1 MRYNLEDKPKAFH
14 MFLYGVQWFT
24 AILPFL
30 IILAGVVSSL
40 HTDDATLK
48 TIYSQKTFIITGIA
62 LIVQILLGHKLPI
75 LIGPATILL
84 IGLTNTLNLSA
95 NASYTAM
102 AIGGAMIVLLSFGKF
117 FNYIQKL
124 FTTRVIVVTLML
136 VAVTILP
143 LVLKLSSGDNGETF
157 FNILFAVIL
166 ALIMIFANCHVQG
179 VWKSL
184 VILAG
189 LTIGSLLYLGVFGIP
204 TLQSVGTYDW
214 SLFLDTLVIT
224 PEFNLSAI
232 IAFIFCFLAITVNEL
247 GAIQATGQFINA
259 DNITQRSKKGIRV
272 SGVFNAIS
280 GITGVIGVVDYSMSP
295 GIISATQSASR
306 FPLIVSGI
314 ILIICALIP
323 QSLFIF
329 SYIPSVVMGSVLLYV
344 MCTQL
349 SSGLQMMT
357 STKAVSDFNQAVT
370 ISFPVM
376 IAILIS
382 FAPPAF
388 AESILNLLKPI
399 VGNGFIMGIIS
410 VLLLEHVLIRN
421 NTPKSLQ

>member
-1 MRYNLEDKPKAFH
+1 MRYNLEDKPKSLH

-30 IILAGVVSSL
+30 IILSGVVSGL
-40 HTDDATLK
+40 HTNDPILK

-62 LIVQILLGHKLPI
+62 LIVQITLGHKLPI

-84 IGLTNTLNLSA
+84 IGLTNSLNLSA
-95 NASYTAM
+95 SASYTAM
-102 AIGGAMIVLLSFGKF
+102 GIGGLLVTLLSFGKF
-117 FNYIQKL
+117 FKSIQKL
-124 FTTRVIVVTLML
+124 FTPRVIVVTLIL

-143 LVLKLSSGDNGETF
+143 LVLKLSSGDNGQLF
-157 FNILFAVIL
+157 FNVLFAILL
-166 ALIMIFANCHVQG
+166 ALVMIFANCRVQG

-189 LTIGSLLYLGVFGIP
+189 LVLGSIIYLAIFRNATTTNHAVSYSWT
-204 TLQSVGTYDW
+204 TLFSN
-214 SLFLDTLVIT
+214 LIIT

-247 GAIQATGQFINA
+247 GAIQATGQFIKA
-259 DNITQRSKKGIRV
+259 DNITQRSKRGIRV
-272 SGVFNAIS
+272 TGVFNALS
-280 GITGVIGVVDYSMSP
+280 GLTGVIGVVDYSMSP

-306 FPLIVSGI
+306 YPLIVGGI

-323 QSLFIF
+323 QSLYIF

-349 SSGLQMMT
+349 SSGLQMMV
-357 STKAVSDFNQAVT
+357 STNAVSNFNQAVT
-370 ISFPVM
+370 VSFPIM
-376 IAILIS
+376 IGILVS
-382 FAPPAF
+382 FAPSTFSEAIP
-388 AESILNLLKPI
+388 NLLKPI
-399 VGNGFIMGIIS
+399 IGNGFIMGIIA
-410 VLLLEHVLIRN
+410 VLLLEHIFI
-421 NTPKSLQ
+421 PKQSE